1 MTSSESLNVKSGVV
15 EVNISDHFLVRDRSL
30 FMPRGG
36 TEEKMGG

>member
-1 MTSSESLNVKSGVV
+1 MKFNSRDAKP
-15 EVNISDHFLVRDRSL
+15 EVSTPLCIRDRSL